1 MARENLTSLLHEL
14 RERITSSS
22 SSSTPNN
29 ATDDTDALELSFR
42 AVLPNLLHSFV
53 LPSSSGNDREVIA
66 VVKLITRTSINFP
79 GVYYHGK
86 ATAIL
91 PIIARLL
98 PFFAEPL

>member
-1 MARENLTSLLHEL
+1 MARANLTSLLHEL

-53 LPSSSGNDREVIA
+53 LPSSSGNLTYSLLHHHHHHYQFI
-66 VVKLITRTSINFP
+66 IISID
-79 GVYYHGK
+79 
-86 ATAIL
+86 
-91 PIIARLL
+91 
-98 PFFAEPL
+98 